1 VKKLNIRNV
10 LILHEKHDRFIPI
23 SRSRNVQKNWKN
35 CTLVELENIGHF
47 RILHDPNALQHAID
61 FLKSTHDK

>member
-1 VKKLNIRNV
+1 M

-35 CTLVELENIGHF
+35 CTLVELENTGHF